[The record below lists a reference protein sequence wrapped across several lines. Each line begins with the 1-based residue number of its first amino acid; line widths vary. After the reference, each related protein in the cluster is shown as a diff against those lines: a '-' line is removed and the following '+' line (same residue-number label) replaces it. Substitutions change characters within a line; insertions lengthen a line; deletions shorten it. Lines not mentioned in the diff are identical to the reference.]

1 MLEMAMA
8 MTRKMLLGFW
18 RPMGILNP
26 NSKGKNELYRLVALK
41 MCILLP
47 NPYSSRWEKRNCK
60 RLLILYLCSGKV
72 GFVLQSELP
81 WFLVV
86 VWVLSNSK
94 MRKKRKEWADNVSFK
109 NDESATSRVKT
120 KSVLFQDSVPNSG
133 LAVSP

>member
-1 MLEMAMA
+1 MLDAPVS
-8 MTRKMLLGFW
+8 RGV
-18 RPMGILNP
+18 
-26 NSKGKNELYRLVALK
+26 VAAEAGSLTF
-41 MCILLP
+41 MVGGSEDVYLAA

-133 LAVSP
+133 F